1 MSALSFSR
9 SKLVA
14 VENKDANTLKA
25 HGFLEDYIYCM
36 EIDVEV
42 DITSFKVTAI
52 SGRMNRITT
61 SECHKAIAVLQN
73 AVGLD
78 ITEKDFARTVN
89 RIIGR
94 AGCLHFGSLL
104 TECCDSIMQAIIF
117 SDLEKDG
124 FKYMEVNKSYA
135 KDKADTLPGLKNS
148 CIAYTGL

>member
-9 SKLVA
+9 SKLVG
-14 VENKDANTLKA
+14 VEKKDANTLKA

-42 DITSFKVTAI
+42 DVTSFKITAI
-52 SGRMNRITT
+52 SGQMNRVTT
-61 SECHKAIAVLQN
+61 SECHRAIAVLQN

-89 RIIGR
+89 RVIAR

-104 TECCDSIMQAIIF
+104 VECCDSIMQAIIF
-117 SDLEKDG
+117 NDLEKDG
-124 FKYMEVNKSYA
+124 FKYMEIDKSYA
-135 KDKADTLPGLKNS
+135 KDKAGTLTGLKNS
-148 CIAYTGL
+148 CIAYTDQ

>member
-42 DITSFKVTAI
+42 DATSFKISAI

-61 SECHKAIAVLQN
+61 SECHRAIGVLQN

-104 TECCDSIMQAIIF
+104 VECCDSIMQAIIF
-117 SDLEKDG
+117 KDLEKDG
-124 FKYMEVNKSYA
+124 FKYMEVDKSYA
-135 KDKADTLPGLKNS
+135 RDKADTLPGLQNS
-148 CIAYTGL
+148 CIAYSGQ